1 MNVTFLGTGTSGG
14 VPVLTCGCE
23 VCNSLDYRDKR
34 LRVSVWIEV
43 ENKSFVIDTGPDFRQ
58 QALRER
64 IPRIDGIIY
73 THEHK
78 DHTAGLDDIRP
89 YNYLHGIH
97 HLDIY
102 GHPRV
107 LAQLKREFAY
117 AFEEQ
122 KYPGVPLINVHEIE
136 AHQVFKIKEEIFTPI
151 EVLHHRL
158 PVLGFRIQDFTYI
171 TDVNSISD
179 QELEKVYGS
188 KVLVLG
194 ALQRQKHIS
203 HFTLHEAIEVAQ
215 KVNADMTYFT
225 HISHKMGLHSEVEKE
240 LPPNIRLAYD
250 GLKVKI

>member
-1 MNVTFLGTGTSGG
+1 MKVTFLGTGTSGG
-14 VPVLTCGCE
+14 IPVLTCGCE
-23 VCNSLDYRDKR
+23 ICNSLDYRDKR

-43 ENKSFVIDTGPDFRQ
+43 ENKNFVIDTGPDFRQ

-64 IPRIDGIIY
+64 IPSIDGVIY

-89 YNYLHGIH
+89 YNYLHGIR
-97 HLDIY
+97 HLDLY

-107 LAQLKREFAY
+107 LNQLKREFAY

-122 KYPGVPLINVHEIE
+122 KYPGVPLLNMQEIGNEAFMIENVL
-136 AHQVFKIKEEIFTPI
+136 FTPI

-158 PVLGFRIQDFTYI
+158 PVLGFRVKDFTYI
-171 TDVNSISD
+171 TDVNFISE
-179 QELEKVYGS
+179 QELEKVYGT
-188 KVLVLG
+188 KILVLG
-194 ALQRQKHIS
+194 ALQRNKHIS
-203 HFTLHEAIEVAQ
+203 HYTLDEAIEVAQ
-215 KVNADMTYFT
+215 KVNAEMTYLT

-250 GLKVKI
+250 GLKIGL

>member
-64 IPRIDGIIY
+64 ISRIDGIIY

-107 LAQLKREFAY
+107 LDQLKREFAY

-136 AHQVFKIKEEIFTPI
+136 GHQAFKIKDEIFTPI
-151 EVLHHRL
+151 EVFHHRL

-203 HFTLHEAIEVAQ
+203 HFTLDEAIEVAQ

>member
-14 VPVLTCGCE
+14 IPVLTCDCE

-43 ENKSFVIDTGPDFRQ
+43 EDKSFVIDTGPDFRL

-89 YNYLHGIH
+89 YNYLHGTQ
-97 HLDIY
+97 HLDLY
-102 GHPRV
+102 GHSRV

-136 AHQVFKIKEEIFTPI
+136 GHHSFKIKDEIFTPI
-151 EVLHHRL
+151 EVLHHHL

-194 ALQRQKHIS
+194 ALQRLKHIS
-203 HFTLHEAIEVAQ
+203 HFTLDEAIEVAQ

-240 LPPNIRLAYD
+240 LPQNIRLAFD

>member
-1 MNVTFLGTGTSGG
+1 MQVTFLGTGTSGG
-14 VPVLTCGCE
+14 IPVLTCGCE
-23 VCNSLDYRDKR
+23 ICNSLDYRDKR

-43 ENKSFVIDTGPDFRQ
+43 DNKNFVIDTGPDFRQ

-64 IPRIDGIIY
+64 IPCIDGIIY

-89 YNYLHGIH
+89 YNYLHGIR
-97 HLDIY
+97 HLDLY
-102 GHPRV
+102 GHQRV
-107 LAQLKREFAY
+107 LNQLKREFAY

-122 KYPGVPLINVHEIE
+122 KYPGVPLLNMQEIGNEDFMIDNVL
-136 AHQVFKIKEEIFTPI
+136 FTPI

-158 PVLGFRIQDFTYI
+158 PVLGYRVNDFTYI
-171 TDVNSISD
+171 TDVNYISD
-179 QELEKVYGS
+179 KELEKAYGT

-203 HFTLHEAIEVAQ
+203 HFTLNEAIEVAQ
-215 KVNADMTYFT
+215 KVNAEITYLT

-240 LPPNIRLAYD
+240 LPPNIRLAFD
-250 GLKVKI
+250 GLKIKV